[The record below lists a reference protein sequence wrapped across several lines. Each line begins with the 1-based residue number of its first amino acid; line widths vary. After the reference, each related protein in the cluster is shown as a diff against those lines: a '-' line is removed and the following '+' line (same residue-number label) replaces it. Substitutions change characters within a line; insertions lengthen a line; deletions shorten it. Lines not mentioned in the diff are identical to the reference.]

1 MRGKR
6 FQIACCGLC
15 LAVILSCCVGLTGG
29 AASSGS
35 VVADRVDPA
44 PAAGAGHLETIV
56 RAIGPVSREA
66 ELRRNIAQATF
77 CLPQNVVGILYYA
90 LLKLTGN
97 VVDSEG
103 MNETTIVVTKAPLGV
118 SLGKFIF
125 LNESLLTENTVRHEY
140 GHTLQGYRHGPFY
153 LLLEG
158 ATSLVQAAVSLVV
171 PSFGVAYFDRWPE
184 NEANVLGGVVQLA
197 VSAAESVSSRR

>member
-1 MRGKR
+1 MMGKR
-6 FQIACCGLC
+6 FQIACCSLC
-15 LAVILSCCVGLTGG
+15 LAVIFSCCVGLTGG
-29 AASSGS
+29 AAP
-35 VVADRVDPA
+35 V
-44 PAAGAGHLETIV
+44 AGAEHLATIV
-56 RAIGPVSREA
+56 RAIEPVSREA

-97 VVDSEG
+97 VVENER

-158 ATSLVQAAVSLVV
+158 VTSLVQAAVSLVM
-171 PSFGVAYFDRWPE
+171 PSFDVAYFDRWPE
-184 NEANVLGGVVQLA
+184 NEANVLGGVAQPA
-197 VSAAESVSSRR
+197 VSAVKPASSQR